1 MRLDIIK
8 QAEEIAAMDYQ
19 ARVDRED
26 DHEGP
31 PIYVAHIAEIPEC
44 VAQGASP
51 ELAQAEL
58 REIFVEVINICSTPA
73 LMCHGLARE
82 RATSQQLKPVNATC
96 VLSSTRV

>member
-1 MRLDIIK
+1 MSLDISK

-19 ARVDRED
+19 VRVDRED

-58 REIFVEVINICSTPA
+58 REIFVEVIKYMLDSGIDVPRPR
-73 LMCHGLARE
+73 ARAGNV
-82 RATSQQLKPVNATC
+82 ATAQAG
-96 VLSSTRV
+96 